1 MLLDGRN
8 IPDNQSL
15 RTEVCIIGGG
25 PAGITIANEF
35 INSKFEVILIESGGL
50 KFDSSI
56 QSLSEGKVVS
66 LNQSNLQDSRR
77 RQLGGNAHS
86 WNAPVGRKTA
96 GWRCLPLDSL
106 DFESRNG
113 IPNSGW
119 PFKRKDLDPY
129 YGSAH
134 QVCGLG
140 RFSYEIE
147 DWQQPDAPLLFQS
160 SQQLKTTISH
170 FGHSSIF
177 TSHYPQKIQQANNIK
192 TLIYSTVL
200 NIETDDAGQNVTN
213 ITVGSIARNTFKVF
227 AKIFILATG
236 GIENA
241 RLLLLSNSRNSS
253 GLGNQH
259 DVVGRFFMDH
269 PKVDLGLFIPF
280 SRQFLNRTRLYDIH
294 SVNESS
300 ILGAISLK
308 TQLLI
313 QQQLPNHGIHF
324 YPTFHGHLAQARNS
338 LETIKDNSAQAK
350 IHNKL
355 IHHIFNILS
364 GHEYIT
370 DVIFWKTYRLLSNPS
385 LGTWSFLPEEKARF
399 SALKL
404 TCQLEQVPLANNRV
418 VLNSEK
424 DCLGQSKIE
433 LHWQLGSQEIDA
445 LNRISATIKQELE
458 YSGLGYFYPE
468 EMPLALDF
476 QQLSGYHHLGTTRM
490 HVNPKYGVVNPDC
503 QVHGI
508 NNLFVAGS
516 SVFPTGGYA
525 NPTLTIVALAIRL
538 ADKIKAVL

>member
-177 TSHYPQKIQQANNIK
+177 TSHYPQKIQQ
-192 TLIYSTVL
+192 S
-200 NIETDDAGQNVTN
+200 
-213 ITVGSIARNTFKVF
+213 
-227 AKIFILATG
+227 
-236 GIENA
+236 
-241 RLLLLSNSRNSS
+241 
-253 GLGNQH
+253 
-259 DVVGRFFMDH
+259 
-269 PKVDLGLFIPF
+269 
-280 SRQFLNRTRLYDIH
+280 
-294 SVNESS
+294 
-300 ILGAISLK
+300 
-308 TQLLI
+308 
-313 QQQLPNHGIHF
+313 
-324 YPTFHGHLAQARNS
+324 
-338 LETIKDNSAQAK
+338 
-350 IHNKL
+350 NKL
-355 IHHIFNILS
+355 KS
-364 GHEYIT
+364 
-370 DVIFWKTYRLLSNPS
+370 
-385 LGTWSFLPEEKARF
+385 
-399 SALKL
+399 
-404 TCQLEQVPLANNRV
+404 
-418 VLNSEK
+418 
-424 DCLGQSKIE
+424 
-433 LHWQLGSQEIDA
+433 
-445 LNRISATIKQELE
+445 
-458 YSGLGYFYPE
+458 
-468 EMPLALDF
+468 
-476 QQLSGYHHLGTTRM
+476 
-490 HVNPKYGVVNPDC
+490 
-503 QVHGI
+503 
-508 NNLFVAGS
+508 
-516 SVFPTGGYA
+516 
-525 NPTLTIVALAIRL
+525 
-538 ADKIKAVL
+538 